1 MKKNT
6 KNEKLEKMNI
16 EAITIEKNEEDKKET
31 KKSTKKNAT
40 KSKSVN
46 KIFKKEEEIKKL
58 EEKPEIK
65 LIHYNLDFI
74 FRRERYILKNL
85 LSNILVSKLKKIISK
100 KISVEIDLIH
110 IYYLDKEIT
119 NDKLNVYDLI
129 KENKIQYFEI
139 RKESPVNENI
149 ISLNPN
155 INLIYKVKCK
165 NIEDIQDFIQKIDI
179 FFREKCL
186 DKHYLCEPV
195 GVNTYDVGFAC
206 EDNCYQFKRYMSIV
220 KRLDINYYNTSYEYV
235 PLKKNKIFISKLT
248 NFPTLSNSS
257 TSLILNK
264 GPYMTYEDIK
274 KKNEKEEKKKWIC
287 KKGFVYK
294 RK

>member
-46 KIFKKEEEIKKL
+46 KIFIKEEEIKKL

-100 KISVEIDLIH
+100 KISVEI
-110 IYYLDKEIT
+110 ESA
-119 NDKLNVYDLI
+119 LN
-129 KENKIQYFEI
+129 
-139 RKESPVNENI
+139 
-149 ISLNPN
+149 
-155 INLIYKVKCK
+155 
-165 NIEDIQDFIQKIDI
+165 
-179 FFREKCL
+179 
-186 DKHYLCEPV
+186 
-195 GVNTYDVGFAC
+195 
-206 EDNCYQFKRYMSIV
+206 
-220 KRLDINYYNTSYEYV
+220 
-235 PLKKNKIFISKLT
+235 
-248 NFPTLSNSS
+248 
-257 TSLILNK
+257 
-264 GPYMTYEDIK
+264 
-274 KKNEKEEKKKWIC
+274 
-287 KKGFVYK
+287 
-294 RK
+294 